1 MKLVVGLGN
10 PGRKYQGTRHNVG
23 YEVVARVAGAYG
35 TSKPRAKFEG
45 ELVEANFDGQQVLLL
60 CPLTY
65 MNNSGRSVR
74 AVRDF
79 YKLKDEELLVVSDD
93 ANLPLAQLRFRAKGS
108 SGGQLGLADIVQ
120 RLGTQEIAR
129 LRLGIGSAPP
139 GWELS
144 DWVLG
149 RFTNHERPEI
159 DQAIAS
165 AVVAVADW
173 VRSGTEYCMNRYN
186 VRQRTGA
193 AASDEPRKVDD
204 SSQPGD
210 SSQPPGRKPEE
221 DDHSTNGPS

>member
-23 YEVVARVAGAYG
+23 YEVVAQVAQAYG

-45 ELVEANFDGQQVLLL
+45 ELVEASIDGRQVLLL

-74 AVRDF
+74 AARDF
-79 YKLKDEELLVVSDD
+79 YKLNDEELLVVSDD

-108 SGGQLGLADIVQ
+108 SGGQLGLADVVQ

-129 LRLGIGSAPP
+129 LRLGIGAAPP

-149 RFTNHERPEI
+149 RFTSHERPEI
-159 DQAIAS
+159 ERAIAS
-165 AVVAVADW
+165 AAEAVADW
-173 VRSGTEYCMNRYN
+173 VRGGTQYCMNRYN
-186 VRQRTGA
+186 VRPSAPDAAESKETTG
-193 AASDEPRKVDD
+193 RNDD
-204 SSQPGD
+204 SPSRTSDAQ
-210 SSQPPGRKPEE
+210 RH
-221 DDHSTNGPS
+221 DDPSNSGP